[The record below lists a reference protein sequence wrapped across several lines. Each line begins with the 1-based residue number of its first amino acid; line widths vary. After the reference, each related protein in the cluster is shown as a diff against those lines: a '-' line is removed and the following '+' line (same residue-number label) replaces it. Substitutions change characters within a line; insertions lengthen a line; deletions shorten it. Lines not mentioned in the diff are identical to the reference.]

1 MKKNYSQAIL
11 LISILSITIAF
22 LWIYLS
28 VHLAL
33 KKTEKPT
40 LTQEE
45 IKVLNPDLDESV
57 FEELAKRY
65 H

>member
-1 MKKNYSQAIL
+1 MKKNYSQTVL
-11 LISILSITIAF
+11 LISILSLTIAF

-28 VHLAL
+28 VHFAL

-45 IKVLNPDLDESV
+45 IKILNPDLDESV
-57 FEELAKRY
+57 FEELSKRY